1 MSRDSSP
8 ARGSGPSKRLREWL
22 IRGGLLA
29 GALAVAVGLFEIVL
43 RVSGIQP
50 DFFAQLDSQVSAQYI
65 PGKKGWNV
73 YPSGRQWVEINSYGY
88 RDHEWTVD
96 KPPGT
101 VRIAFLGDSY
111 IAALE
116 VPEEQR
122 ISELIEARLNAECLG
137 AGVSRFE
144 VLNFAVTGYA
154 TAQLLDTMKHRAPR
168 FAVDSVLAFFY
179 TGNDLYGNSLE
190 LDPEPNR
197 VHYRLAASGALERL
211 PYTIRDNPIKR
222 WLRAHSK
229 TYLFV
234 RGRVKRLAAVHR
246 AMMNLGLMQEIA
258 REGDRE
264 AAAEAEPENTVEKLR
279 QMQHLRDV
287 PPAIERAWQLTEALL
302 VALAEEA
309 GKTADLAL
317 VTIPTRPELQDAAG
331 TLTLEQPER
340 WDYQQPI
347 RRVAE
352 ICVRRGL
359 ACLSLVENMT
369 REPDRIPELFFEP
382 GGHWTPYGHR
392 VAAEAVFDL
401 VGRRY
406 CAAQ

>member
-1 MSRDSSP
+1 MVVRDASRVRRS
-8 ARGSGPSKRLREWL
+8 REWL

-29 GALAVAVGLFEIVL
+29 GTLFFALILFEIFL

-50 DFFAQLDSQVSAQYI
+50 DFFAQLDPQVSAQYI

-73 YPSGRQWVEINSYGY
+73 YPSGRQWVEINSHGY
-88 RDHEWTVD
+88 RDHEWAVE

-111 IAALE
+111 IAAME

-122 ISELIEARLNAECLG
+122 ISELIEARLNAECRG
-137 AGVSRFE
+137 AGVKNFE

-154 TAQLLDTMKHRAPR
+154 TAQLLDTMEHRASR

-197 VHYRLAASGALERL
+197 VHYRLSDSGALERL
-211 PYTIRDNPIKR
+211 PYTIRDNPLKR

-234 RGRVKRLAAVHR
+234 RNRVKRLAAVHR
-246 AMMNLGLMQEIA
+246 AMMNLGLMQEVA
-258 REGDRE
+258 RESDRE
-264 AAAEAEPENTVEKLR
+264 AAEPAEPENTVEKLR
-279 QMQHLRDV
+279 QMQHLREA
-287 PPAIERAWQLTEALL
+287 PPAIERAWELTDALL
-302 VALAEEA
+302 GALAEAVHES
-309 GKTADLAL
+309 ADLAL
-317 VTIPTRPELQDAAG
+317 VTIPTRPELQEAAG
-331 TLTLEQPER
+331 TLNLEQPEL

-352 ICVRRGL
+352 ICARRDL
-359 ACLSLVENMT
+359 SCLSLIESMT
-369 REPDRIPELFFEP
+369 REPDRIPEIFFEP
-382 GGHWTPYGHR
+382 GGHWTPYGHG
-392 VAAEAVFDL
+392 VAAEAVFEL
-401 VGRRY
+401 IGQRY
-406 CAAQ
+406 CTTLQETE